1 MVIALDSGSSGLG
14 SSPSRGH
21 CVVFL
26 GKTLCSHIAS
36 LHSGVQIGT
45 RKYAGVTL
53 RWISIPSRGSS
64 NTPSRFM
71 LRKPELSA
79 GLMGH
84 LDLYKGFTINKPPD
98 NKTNSTSIG
107 LSLRLTSYQLYK
119 SSRLHFLGFCK
130 SNCCTFHQ
138 FTGVITH
145 LGLDPLD
152 WVHSHYSSQH
162 SNG

>member
-14 SSPSRGH
+14 SSPSRGY

-45 RKYAGVTL
+45 SKYAGVTL

-84 LDLYKGFTINKPPD
+84 LNLYKGFTIDKPTD

-107 LSLRLTSYQLYK
+107 LSLRLTSYQLHK
-119 SSRLHFLGFCK
+119 SNRLHFLGFC
-130 SNCCTFHQ
+130 
-138 FTGVITH
+138 
-145 LGLDPLD
+145 
-152 WVHSHYSSQH
+152 
-162 SNG
+162 